1 MKYINNSQIN
11 VFSIYKNYPFIV
23 KDENSDLYRLQHFKG
38 ERTRSLKKLVVS
50 NSRVRI
56 ESKWIKLS
64 TLTNLEIVINTIK
77 IQEVKVTKKDL
88 LESMSF

>member
-1 MKYINNSQIN
+1 M
-11 VFSIYKNYPFIV
+11 